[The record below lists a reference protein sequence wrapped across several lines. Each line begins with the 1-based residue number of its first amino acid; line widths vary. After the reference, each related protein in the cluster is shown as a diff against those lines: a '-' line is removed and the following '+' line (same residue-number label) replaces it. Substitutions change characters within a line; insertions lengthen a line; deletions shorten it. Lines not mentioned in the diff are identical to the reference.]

1 MSETRPDF
9 DHDPTKASTV
19 RVVRKSSLPDSQEGE
34 SEVWEF
40 IKGLAKAR
48 VHPDDSDRV
57 SDDETD
63 MRRYEFVDWAQNFA
77 RHLLATRPEPTD
89 VREALE
95 ASLGARATAY
105 ARGEE

>member
-19 RVVRKSSLPDSQEGE
+19 RVVRKSSLPDSQE
-34 SEVWEF
+34 
-40 IKGLAKAR
+40 R
-48 VHPDDSDRV
+48 
-57 SDDETD
+57 ETD
-63 MRRYEFVDWAQNFA
+63 AMEIALTEIMLYAGGAVQRAERHGVGFSVEALKWIEDRANTA
-77 RHLLATRPEPTD
+77 RLATRPEPTD